1 MPNFDLSEPT
11 NTSETRT
18 DLTIRQKE
26 LMLKITVDDTEENR
40 KDLETCRSRLADLGP
55 APNRS
60 ERTTNSSDTR
70 RSASSKKRNNL
81 ARGMIAYLKSVQP
94 PPQSTITQMP
104 SRAGF
109 RNDALPAHSRRN
121 TLSEGLTVIPVA
133 ETTVPLI
140 QFSSSAIQPSIN
152 IPETEERYKWLYRAD
167 VQLDEARVAKRWSMP
182 INPLT
187 RILEYPELPDEG
199 QLLGPLIE
207 RLKLP
212 LRTSGKNLDD
222 FGYAELRSLCSVKEP
237 KVIARF
243 DPDHRGWEKITALHL
258 AAYDGSEDI
267 LEELLQ
273 WAPVLGKDYVNART
287 LQQAT
292 PLHYTMYRASTAVTI
307 MLLNYGGDVNAVDED
322 NHSAL
327 DIAIDMRTREGF
339 TSRQWWKDRNTE
351 RIRLLLNWGADH
363 EGRTEALREILG
375 AEYLDKLLKTRVAR
389 AART

>member
-18 DLTIRQKE
+18 DLTIRQNE
-26 LMLKITVDDTEENR
+26 LMLKITVYGTEENR
-40 KDLETCRSRLADLGP
+40 KDLETCRSRLADLG
-55 APNRS
+55 AASNRLK
-60 ERTTNSSDTR
+60 RTTNSSDTR
-70 RSASSKKRNNL
+70 KPASSKKRNEL
-81 ARGMIAYLKSVQP
+81 PRGMITYLKSIQP
-94 PPQSTITQMP
+94 PPQNTITQMP

-109 RNDALPAHSRRN
+109 RNDALPPHSRRN
-121 TLSEGLTVIPVA
+121 TSSEGLTVLPVA
-133 ETTVPLI
+133 ETTVRG
-140 QFSSSAIQPSIN
+140 SSSSVMQPSVD

-167 VQLDEARVAKRWSMP
+167 AQLDDATVAQWWSMP
-182 INPLT
+182 IHPLT
-187 RILEYPELPDEG
+187 KIVQYPEFPNKE
-199 QLLGPLIE
+199 QLLGPLME

-237 KVIARF
+237 KVIARYV
-243 DPDHRGWEKITALHL
+243 PDHRGWEKITALHL

-292 PLHYTMYRASTAVTI
+292 PLHYTMYRASTAATI

-322 NHSAL
+322 NNSAL
-327 DIAIDMRTREGF
+327 DIAIAMRTRKLLPPRHG
-339 TSRQWWKDRNTE
+339 WKNRNTDQ
-351 RIRLLLNWGADH
+351 IRLLLKWGADH
-363 EGRTEALREILG
+363 QGRTEALREILG
-375 AEYLDKLLKTRVAR
+375 AEYLDELLKTRATR